1 MAVCT
6 WLSSVQIVAES
17 LLSSIELSNIT
28 AVLSS
33 AHLRDVLNMNSVCVC
48 ALSVDEDGCVQYV
61 WYWTVEVGRVS
72 V

>member
-1 MAVCT
+1 M
-6 WLSSVQIVAES
+6 AES

-61 WYWTVEVGRVS
+61 WYWTMEVGRVS